1 MRISDWSSDVCS
13 SDLEAVCQI
22 ALFSKVTGV
31 IPCAS
36 GGNGAIREDDNGNSC
51 NAERTRFDPAGER
64 RVACR
69 AGGGAGL
76 GAGRRR
82 RKRRERGR
90 ADRKSGAEGKSVAV
104 RGDPGGRRSIKKKKK
119 K

>member
-51 NAERTRFDPAGER
+51 NAERTRFDPARSEEHTSELQSLMR
-64 RVACR
+64 N
-69 AGGGAGL
+69 
-76 GAGRRR
+76 
-82 RKRRERGR
+82 
-90 ADRKSGAEGKSVAV
+90 SYAV
-104 RGDPGGRRSIKKKKK
+104 FCLKKKKIANFHDIQINIATDK
-119 K
+119 SLKYHELIAIRL

>member
-13 SDLEAVCQI
+13 SDLTSEKSTDEAVCQI

-69 AGGGAGL
+69 AGGGARVDHP
-76 GAGRRR
+76 GRPL
-82 RKRRERGR
+82 RG
-90 ADRKSGAEGKSVAV
+90 ADRKSTCLNS
-104 RGDPGGRRSIKKKKK
+104 SH
-119 K
+119 